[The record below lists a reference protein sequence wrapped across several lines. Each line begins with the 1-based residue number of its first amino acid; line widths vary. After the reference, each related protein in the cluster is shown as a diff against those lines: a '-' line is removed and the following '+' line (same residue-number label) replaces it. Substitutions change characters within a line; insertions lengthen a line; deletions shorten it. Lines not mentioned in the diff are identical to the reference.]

1 MGDHGVWS
9 APAARPG
16 GLPTPRSFH
25 TCSLR
30 PPPGASSQSLLLG
43 GFTYLLLTGSI
54 SLSCSGITR
63 KARHSEAGSA
73 SRHQGSFPGSHSPPA
88 RPLPAQTQKGPLGSS
103 PVALPGFPPTP
114 AWSVPLMSPAGHQE
128 LPPAPGRLSAL
139 SWGGLR
145 GVRWKTQEVPV
156 GPPSRSTVASTHL
169 LTSSLWMDRGSWGL
183 QHLLVLISSQHRPQ
197 GSC

>member
-1 MGDHGVWS
+1 MGS
-9 APAARPG
+9 APSARPG

-25 TCSLR
+25 TCSLC

-43 GFTYLLLTGSI
+43 GFTYLLLTGSV

-63 KARHSEAGSA
+63 KAYHSEAGSA

-88 RPLPAQTQKGPLGSS
+88 RPLSAQTQKSPLGPEPHGS
-103 PVALPGFPPTP
+103 AWAPTP
-114 AWSVPLMSPAGHQE
+114 SCLVRPSHVPCRSPGAPTCPRQAVCSVLGR
-128 LPPAPGRLSAL
+128 PP
-139 SWGGLR
+139 WCQVEDTGG
-145 GVRWKTQEVPV
+145 TM

-169 LTSSLWMDRGSWGL
+169 LTSSLWMDRGSWGP
-183 QHLLVLISSQHRPQ
+183 QHLLVLISSQHCPQ